1 MHPILYTEID
11 HTPLLLALTLDYSS
25 LREDYTRIA
34 FLLVIVSALCILCV
48 LLFTFYFSNSMLLP
62 IEELSEQMLHQSD
75 PVVHSKRIIPVG
87 KMKSEPFIVSTT

>member
-1 MHPILYTEID
+1 MVLFYKARCINTLYTEID

-75 PVVHSKRIIPVG
+75 PLSTRKG
-87 KMKSEPFIVSTT
+87 LYLSER